1 VSLMVENLNVT
12 YGSVRAARSV
22 SITCD
27 PGQVITIVGPNGAGK
42 SSVLVAIAGASAGK
56 VTGRVM
62 VDQADISG
70 MPPEAII
77 RQGVALVPEGR
88 RIFNSLSVQENL
100 QIGTVLQQDRRAA
113 AAAIEAMLERFPALA
128 ERRSAAGGT
137 LSGGEAQQLAI
148 ARSLLSRPRYLLLD
162 EPSLGLAP
170 MVVAKVFDIVRQL
183 RAEGLGILLVEQ
195 NAVAA
200 MELADRALLMLSGE
214 VRRSADSGSG
224 DKFLADYF
232 ASELVDGRVGRS

>member
-1 VSLMVENLNVT
+1 VSLVVENLSVT
-12 YGSVRAARSV
+12 YGSVRAARSI
-22 SITCD
+22 SIVCD
-27 PGQVITIVGPNGAGK
+27 PGQVVTVVGPNGAGK
-42 SSVLVAIAGASAGK
+42 SSVLLAIAGASQGK
-56 VTGRVM
+56 VTGRVS
-62 VDQADISG
+62 VDGADISG
-70 MPPEAII
+70 MVPEAIV
-77 RQGVALVPEGR
+77 RQGVSLVPEGR
-88 RIFNSLSVQENL
+88 RIFGSLSVLENL
-100 QIGTVLQQDRRAA
+100 QIGAVLRRDRRAA
-113 AAAIEAMLERFPALA
+113 GADIEAMFERFPALSQ
-128 ERRSAAGGT
+128 RRSAAGGT

-170 MVVAKVFDIVRQL
+170 LVIARVFDIVRQL

-224 DKFLADYF
+224 DEFIADYF
-232 ASELVDGRVGRS
+232 ASELVEGDVGRS

>member
-1 VSLMVENLNVT
+1 VSLIVDNLNVT
-12 YGSVRAARSV
+12 YGSVRAARSISFV
-22 SITCD
+22 CD

-42 SSVLVAIAGASAGK
+42 SSVLLAIAGASSGRT
-56 VTGRVM
+56 TGRVT
-62 VDQADISG
+62 VDETDILG
-70 MPPEAII
+70 MEPEGIV
-77 RQGVALVPEGR
+77 RLGVALVPEGR
-88 RIFNSLSVQENL
+88 RIFNSLSVRENL
-100 QIGTVLQQDRRAA
+100 QLGTVLRRDRREAA
-113 AAAIEAMLERFPALA
+113 ADIEAMFERFPALA
-128 ERRSAAGGT
+128 QRREAAGGT

-170 MVVAKVFDIVRQL
+170 MVVAQVFDIVRTL
-183 RAEGLGILLVEQ
+183 RTEGLGILLVEQ

-224 DKFLADYF
+224 DKFIADYF
-232 ASELVDGRVGRS
+232 ASELVEGHVGRS